1 MSLKY
6 FKTALPFQ
14 SAFMAAP
21 YFCCKGCKSPLES
34 GHCSIVKEAM
44 SIHQLMRER
53 QLRAKCFIVNQPL
66 DTKHLKGGGTNN
78 GNTAF
83 SVSDFDVL
91 RENQNCSRD
100 EKSSL

>member
-34 GHCSIVKEAM
+34 GA
-44 SIHQLMRER
+44 L
-53 QLRAKCFIVNQPL
+53 L
-66 DTKHLKGGGTNN
+66 DCQGG
-78 GNTAF
+78 
-83 SVSDFDVL
+83 
-91 RENQNCSRD
+91 D
-100 EKSSL
+100 EYSSADA